1 MKQIQG
7 DNHGNNQ
14 NRNHKRISPG
24 ADGAGS
30 GFQLKPFISF
40 LTVLSFLLLAF
51 SGFVLY
57 IRPEG
62 SLARWV
68 GWRAIGLS
76 KSDWETVHIVF
87 CTLFVLSG
95 IIHFI
100 LNFRAIV
107 IYLTIGI
114 DRTRKNLKEMV
125 IAVAVVVALLLV
137 AVWSMPPGSWLMAGR
152 AQFKNHPRAMRLQP
166 PAPDFE
172 KQSLRRVAEHFGQ
185 APDRVLREVQAR
197 GLKGVSLESSLEEV
211 ARKNQMTPQELYLLI
226 RAY

>member
-1 MKQIQG
+1 M
-7 DNHGNNQ
+7 NQ
-14 NRNHKRISPG
+14 NQNNHQVKNQNQRQEMRSSGPN
-24 ADGAGS
+24 GS
-30 GFQLKPFISF
+30 GRAFQLKPFISF
-40 LTVLSFLLLAF
+40 LTILSFLLLAF

-95 IIHFI
+95 IIHFV

-107 IYLTIGI
+107 IYLTTGI
-114 DRTRKNLKEMV
+114 DRTRKNLKEMI

-137 AVWSMPPGSWLMAGR
+137 AVWSLPPGSWLMAGR
-152 AQFKNHPRAMRLQP
+152 TQFKNHPRAMRLQP

-185 APDRVLREVQAR
+185 APDRVLKELQAR

>member
-1 MKQIQG
+1 MNQNQA
-7 DNHGNNQ
+7 NSQGNNQ
-14 NRNHKRISPG
+14 NKHQGKRLHGSE
-24 ADGAGS
+24 GAGRS
-30 GFQLKPFISF
+30 FQFKPFISF

-51 SGFVLY
+51 SGFILY

-68 GWRAIGLS
+68 GWRAIGLN
-76 KSDWETVHIVF
+76 KGEWEAVHIVF

-107 IYLTIGI
+107 IYLTTGI

-125 IAVAVVVALLLV
+125 IAVAVVAALLLV
-137 AVWSMPPGSWLMAGR
+137 AVWSLPPGSWLMAGR
-152 AQFKNHPRAMRLQP
+152 TQFKNHPRIMRLQP

-172 KQSLRRVAEHFGQ
+172 KQSLRRVAEYLGQ
-185 APDRVLREVQAR
+185 APDRVLRELQAR

-211 ARKNQMTPQELYLLI
+211 ARKNQLTPQELYRLI